1 MNDPS
6 TDQAE
11 KNRLLAAM
19 NDQLNL
25 NISFGE
31 KDPKLQEKLQKRRDK
46 KLAMR
51 KMEIEAEQIEKIH
64 HKEVESMGIVF
75 DKQMDA
81 LQGHL
86 DD

>member
-1 MNDPS
+1 MLSPRVEDKKNKIMNDPS

-31 KDPKLQEKLQKRRDK
+31 NDPKLQEKL
-46 KLAMR
+46 
-51 KMEIEAEQIEKIH
+51 
-64 HKEVESMGIVF
+64 
-75 DKQMDA
+75 
-81 LQGHL
+81 
-86 DD
+86 

>member
-31 KDPKLQEKLQKRRDK
+31 KDPKLQEKL
-46 KLAMR
+46 
-51 KMEIEAEQIEKIH
+51 
-64 HKEVESMGIVF
+64 
-75 DKQMDA
+75 
-81 LQGHL
+81 
-86 DD
+86 